1 MYQVLSLTRML
12 NILNKLSMGVTLNL
26 RKKYITR
33 YVYYIIHTSI
43 IYYNGQ
49 FSKIVLIY
57 LDKIVY
63 KTTSCLELKHLS
75 SVILLVLSKKIKCH
89 RNIT

>member
-1 MYQVLSLTRML
+1 M
-12 NILNKLSMGVTLNL
+12 
-26 RKKYITR
+26 
-33 YVYYIIHTSI
+33 YYIIHTYI

-49 FSKIVLIY
+49 FREIELFY

-75 SVILLVLSKKIKCH
+75 SVILLVH
-89 RNIT
+89 